1 MKRPRIK
8 HTPKLQ
14 DMLVNWEPL
23 SEDPESPEYPLYI
36 KKRGK
41 TRIERFKAWIGGW
54 RIVYE

>member
-14 DMLVNWEPL
+14 DMLVNWD
-23 SEDPESPEYPLYI
+23 SISDEYPIYV
-36 KKRGK
+36 KKRDK
-41 TRIERFKAWIGGW
+41 TRIERFRAWLGGW